1 MRPQKVALSQ
11 AQKALNEQNGFSL
24 QRWKQSRDRSVATAI
39 ATSTPPATGPHQN
52 RFYNAHRARPIT
64 RLDRGLGA
72 RIALG
77 MARTKQTVRKA
88 PAKKKSGTD
97 KRRSPRLKQL
107 AAKEPEEFDDDG
119 FVSLYEREHANIN
132 NNHVF

>member
-1 MRPQKVALSQ
+1 
-11 AQKALNEQNGFSL
+11 
-24 QRWKQSRDRSVATAI
+24 
-39 ATSTPPATGPHQN
+39 
-52 RFYNAHRARPIT
+52 
-64 RLDRGLGA
+64 
-72 RIALG
+72 